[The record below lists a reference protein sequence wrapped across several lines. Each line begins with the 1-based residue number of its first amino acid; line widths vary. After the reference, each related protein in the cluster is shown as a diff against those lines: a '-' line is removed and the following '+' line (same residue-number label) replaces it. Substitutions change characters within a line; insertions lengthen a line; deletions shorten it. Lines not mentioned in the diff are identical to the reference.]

1 MPGIVYT
8 NYRQSL
14 VITGG
19 RLLRW
24 KNCELI
30 DTMPDNSVVFVS
42 ATDIRTVKHRG
53 VDTVYNRL
61 RSLGAFLDSHNPN
74 FSIRPVQAPMT
85 IDKVCSSYIFCF
97 IALILNNFAVF
108 WRLCNFIVALQ

>member
-1 MPGIVYT
+1 MCVSMPGIVYT

-61 RSLGAFLDSHNPN
+61 RSLGATHEQEARDTGGDTAKLG
-74 FSIRPVQAPMT
+74 
-85 IDKVCSSYIFCF
+85 
-97 IALILNNFAVF
+97 
-108 WRLCNFIVALQ
+108 